1 MWYSLLFKVFF
12 ARKFIKII
20 FIFYFFKIIFDINT
34 LKNIKTHKILIR
46 NKKIN
51 LKKNIYIYK
60 NKNIYNKTI
69 ESWMYVLNV

>member
-1 MWYSLLFKVFF
+1 MWYSLFFKVLF

-51 LKKNIYIYK
+51 FFKKNF
-60 NKNIYNKTI
+60 
-69 ESWMYVLNV
+69 

>member
-51 LKKNIYIYK
+51 LKKYIYIK
-60 NKNIYNKTI
+60 IKISIIKQ
-69 ESWMYVLNV
+69 LNRGCTC